1 MTYQKNK
8 IKFYVKDAEG
18 RKLFLNDDSNKILNE
33 LNGIKRIVSDINKK
47 KIKLGDELK
56 WNGMQYQEKNKKQ

>member
-1 MTYQKNK
+1 MTYLKNK

-33 LNGIKRIVSDINKK
+33 LNDIKRIVSEVNHKTPSK
-47 KIKLGDELK
+47 THFKGAYSNEKDEIV
-56 WNGMQYQEKNKKQ
+56 